1 MATHK
6 RIYTV
11 KGTDGSKRLVKAVSQ
26 PQAIH
31 HVAKS
36 MFSASI
42 PSPDELVELVKA
54 GVEVEEAGADEN
66 ASEPAAA

>member
-1 MATHK
+1 MASNK

-11 KGTDGSKRLVKAVSQ
+11 KGTDGTTRLVKAVSQ

-42 PSPDELVELVKA
+42 PTPDELIELVKA
-54 GVEVEEAGADEN
+54 GVDVEEIGADESAN
-66 ASEPAAA
+66 EPAAA